1 MKKNILAL
9 FCAAWMPY
17 LCFLSGCAPFS
28 LDNLSSADTAYCF
41 VKASAGVYPIDTD
54 RPDEI
59 AQFADLFDD
68 FDWQLSESSP
78 EDMPYD
84 PWIYHIPEGKIPTEG
99 TVMIFTKGE
108 TEIGLFIRH
117 YGDQSYAIVG
127 EEVYVSDAYIDYRPF
142 KTLCLEIEKRQAEET
157 LGPPNSPD
165 S

>member
-1 MKKNILAL
+1 MKKSISIL
-9 FCAAWMPY
+9 FCAAWIPC

-84 PWIYHIPEGKIPTEG
+84 PWVYHIPEGKIPTEG

-108 TEIGLFIRH
+108 TEILN
-117 YGDQSYAIVG
+117 AINKVLA
-127 EEVYVSDAYIDYRPF
+127 D
-142 KTLCLEIEKRQAEET
+142 
-157 LGPPNSPD
+157 LGSEGIQELVNKHLGITE
-165 S
+165 